1 MIELNGTTIQ
11 TLDEHPMTELP
22 AGGHLMTVVVSVEP
36 NNPGTPAH
44 RHPGP
49 VYGYVLE
56 GEMIVELEGD
66 APVLKRAG
74 DTIWEPGGDRIHYQ
88 AANPGNT
95 ELRFVV
101 LMACKDGEDML
112 TFASDEK
119 LEARKHLRHPGPVV
133 DPRAAA

>member
-74 DTIWEPGGDRIHYQ
+74 DTIW
-88 AANPGNT
+88 
-95 ELRFVV
+95 
-101 LMACKDGEDML
+101 
-112 TFASDEK
+112 S
-119 LEARKHLRHPGPVV
+119 
-133 DPRAAA
+133 RAATASTTRRPIPGTPSSASSCSWPARTEKTC